1 VKDCR
6 EHIWT
11 MIDDRR
17 WACEQCEAES
27 ATCET
32 CHGPSGTS
40 LLVCEPCLRHAAKVL
55 DDIDAAL
62 SHYESAAG
70 SLVKSPG
77 DMRLIPGFG
86 SAGGGIAGPE
96 DVIGQLWS
104 WVARWSEYTGASNQD
119 AIAYLKG
126 HHMWAAHNVEVS
138 DWPVYL
144 RAMRTLRHQARRI
157 AGLLPQRLNEPCVY
171 CGGQAVQDWADDH
184 WEPLREG
191 LSDTVRCT
199 RCGMTWHD
207 SVLWRKVTREHIV
220 ELPKEH
226 ADSLVTLDQARMIWP
241 EIPAATWRSWLKRD
255 RDQWAESVGEAQ
267 IWHQAWCEYEAEPG
281 PSMERDEPPSLV
293 ERTLP
298 ERGEKNGAALYRV
311 GDLHAMVARR
321 TDESRPGRPV
331 ESEKIGA

>member
-1 VKDCR
+1 MTER
-6 EHIWT
+6 H
-11 MIDDRR
+11 
-17 WACEQCEAES
+17 EQHTWVSRVGSTWFCDECEAES

-32 CHGPSGTS
+32 CDRASGTS
-40 LLVCEPCLRHAAKVL
+40 LLICDRCLKAAAKVL
-55 DDIDAAL
+55 DDIEAAL
-62 SHYESAAG
+62 DHYEHESP
-70 SLVKSPG
+70 SLIKSPG
-77 DMRLIPGFG
+77 NMRLV
-86 SAGGGIAGPE
+86 AGGGTPGGMQHPSDVE
-96 DVIGQLWS
+96 DVLWA
-104 WVARWSEYTGASNQD
+104 WVGRWSEHAGASNQGATD
-119 AIAYLKG
+119 YLKA
-126 HHMWAAHNVEVS
+126 HHMWAAHNVEAS
-138 DWPVYL
+138 DWPGYL

-298 ERGEKNGAALYRV
+298 ERGEKDGAALYRV
-311 GDLHAMVARR
+311 GDLHAMVVRR
-321 TDESRPGRPV
+321 VDDTRVGRPAKTRDV
-331 ESEKIGA
+331 AC